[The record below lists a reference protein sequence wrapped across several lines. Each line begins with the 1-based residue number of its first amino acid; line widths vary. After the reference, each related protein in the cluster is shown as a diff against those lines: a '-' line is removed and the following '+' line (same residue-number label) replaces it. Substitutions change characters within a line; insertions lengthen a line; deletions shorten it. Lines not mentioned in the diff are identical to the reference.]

1 MEKRV
6 FERFSA
12 RFPAKFKDAR
22 DEFGYQLNLRDASA
36 FGVRL
41 SSRDRLFIN
50 DTVTVEVRVPDANGP
65 MVLKGQV
72 VWCRSKDVANYD
84 VGLKLHRVDLMHMQ
98 RLYKFVAPDFPE

>member
-1 MEKRV
+1 MDNRL

-22 DEFGYQLNLRDASA
+22 DEYGFLLNLRDASA

-50 DTVTVEVRVPDANGP
+50 DTITVEVCIPDAKAP

-72 VWCRSKDVANYD
+72 VWCRSKNVANWD
-84 VGLKLHRVDLMHMQ
+84 VGLRLHRVDLMHME
-98 RLYKFVAPDFPE
+98 RLYKFVAPTLPE